1 MKEIEQIMM
10 SKDIEVLTGKYKISL
25 SGLAR
30 ELELPER
37 TIREFIFAPQRNLNN
52 ENFVKT
58 KDGLKK
64 IKQAIKD
71 AEEYKGFDV
80 GDENE

>member
-1 MKEIEQIMM
+1 MKEIEQIKMR
-10 SKDIEVLTGKYKISL
+10 KDIELLTGKYKISL

-30 ELELPER
+30 EFELPER
-37 TIREFIFAPQRNLNN
+37 TIREFISAPQRNLNN

-58 KDGLKK
+58 KDGLEK

-71 AEEYKGFDV
+71 AEEYQGFQKI
-80 GDENE
+80 

>member
-1 MKEIEQIMM
+1 MKEIEQIKMR
-10 SKDIEVLTGKYKISL
+10 KDIEVLTGNYKIPL

-30 ELELPER
+30 EFELTER
-37 TIREFIFAPQRNLNN
+37 TLREFICPLQRNLSD

-58 KDGLKK
+58 KDGLEK

-71 AEEYKGFDV
+71 AEEYQGFQKI
-80 GDENE
+80 

>member
-1 MKEIEQIMM
+1 MKEIEQIKMR
-10 SKDIEVLTGKYKISL
+10 KDIELLTGKYKISL

-30 ELELPER
+30 EFELTER
-37 TIREFIFAPQRNLNN
+37 TLREFICPLQRNLSD

-58 KDGLKK
+58 KDGLEK

-71 AEEYKGFDV
+71 AEEYQGFQKI
-80 GDENE
+80 

>member
-1 MKEIEQIMM
+1 MKEIEQIKMR
-10 SKDIEVLTGKYKISL
+10 KDIELLTGKYKISL

-30 ELELPER
+30 EFELPER

-58 KDGLKK
+58 KDGLEK

-71 AEEYKGFDV
+71 AEEYQGFQKI
-80 GDENE
+80 

>member
-1 MKEIEQIMM
+1 MKEIEQIKMR
-10 SKDIEVLTGKYKISL
+10 KDIELLTGKYKISL

-30 ELELPER
+30 EFELTER
-37 TIREFIFAPQRNLNN
+37 TLREFICPLQRNLSD

-58 KDGLKK
+58 KNGLEK

-71 AEEYKGFDV
+71 AEEYQGFQKI
-80 GDENE
+80 

>member
-1 MKEIEQIMM
+1 MKEIEQIKMR
-10 SKDIEVLTGKYKISL
+10 KDIELLTGKYKISL

-30 ELELPER
+30 EFELPER
-37 TIREFIFAPQRNLNN
+37 TIREFVFAPQRNLNN

-58 KDGLKK
+58 KDGLEK

-71 AEEYKGFDV
+71 AEEYQGFQKI
-80 GDENE
+80 

>member
-1 MKEIEQIMM
+1 MKEIEQIKMR
-10 SKDIEVLTGKYKISL
+10 KDIEILTGKYKISL

-30 ELELPER
+30 EFELPER
-37 TIREFIFAPQRNLNN
+37 TIREFISAPQRNLNN

-58 KDGLKK
+58 KDGLEK

-71 AEEYKGFDV
+71 AEEYQGFQKI
-80 GDENE
+80 

>member
-1 MKEIEQIMM
+1 MKEIEQIKMR
-10 SKDIEVLTGKYKISL
+10 KDIEVLTGKYKISL

-30 ELELPER
+30 EFELPER

-58 KDGLKK
+58 KDGLEK
-64 IKQAIKD
+64 IKQEIKK
-71 AEEYKGFDV
+71 AKEYKGFD
-80 GDENE
+80 